1 MKRIVV
7 NGLRLSSDSG
17 VWGVEGGG
25 ELFQL
30 KEPGDFWRVVSLLET
45 EKDLFFLL

>member
-17 VWGVEGGG
+17 VWGVEGGS

-30 KEPGDFWRVVSLLET
+30 KEQGDFLEGY
-45 EKDLFFLL
+45 